1 MLAYMES
8 TSQGYLTPRSES
20 TSFSHP
26 SFGDT
31 SPWVTVGPGS
41 LPARHHGRP
50 HPFASTLSC
59 SVSTGREHA
68 PLSTLV
74 RHRMGLTQLMSLET
88 GRP

>member
-1 MLAYMES
+1 MSRTDLRYFTHPQES
-8 TSQGYLTPRSES
+8 NLRLDIPA
-20 TSFSHP
+20 
-26 SFGDT
+26 FGDT

-50 HPFASTLSC
+50 HPCLSLSC

-68 PLSTLV
+68 SLSTLV

>member
-1 MLAYMES
+1 MSVAES
-8 TSQGYLTPRSES
+8 GYITHPQES
-20 TSFSHP
+20 NLRLGIP
-26 SFGDT
+26 AFGDT

-68 PLSTLV
+68 SLSTLV